1 MKKLFLLSTMLL
13 VCLMAQ
19 AQSLKVTPTM
29 KKGDVKTYAFTTT
42 TNVAGKD
49 MTFTSDAV
57 YTVTE
62 ENADGYVV
70 NYQTKNFKSNIETDD
85 LVGRLVTASSE
96 LMARAAID
104 IIVDKEGKV
113 KGIKNFE
120 NVKKNMAEA
129 ADKMIDEMIKAM
141 PEAENVLPKDKLK
154 EQVMASATEE
164 AVVKSLQEST
174 SALTL
179 NGKTLSTGS
188 QDEYVNDQGLKMKRM
203 YFVSPGGKVT
213 MTANMDMDKESLKKM
228 IIEKVTEMAP
238 DQAEMVKQNI
248 DMVLSSGMLKLEATE
263 KGSYEVGNDGWMK
276 TISVEKEMNTMG
288 QKVTVKSVGTIK

>member
-141 PEAENVLPKDKLK
+141 PDAENALPKDKLK

-228 IIEKVTEMAP
+228 IIEKVTEMTP

-263 KGSYEVGNDGWMK
+263 KGSYEVGND
-276 TISVEKEMNTMG
+276 
-288 QKVTVKSVGTIK
+288 